1 MEFSGQL
8 KKFLIL
14 NLKTLKYTVTSSDTF
29 SYLSK
34 EIFCLWKRGPAT
46 TTTLYRERFN
56 GWCLFACDE
65 AGHDFI
71 VYDNCMSHRLIS
83 AAAHAIR
90 LSLNSIVTSNENN
103 ELRQNKIIW
112 YNSFIQSI
120 DSCTHAICI
129 VCFISQSICTYF
141 ISIYLHTIWIKCMMY
156 E

>member
-1 MEFSGQL
+1 MEFSGQS

-14 NLKTLKYTVTSSDTF
+14 NLKTLKYCYQQWYF
-29 SYLSK
+29 FLPLK
-34 EIFCLWKRGPAT
+34 RNIFFYEKRDPAT
-46 TTTLYRERFN
+46 TTTLYRERW
-56 GWCLFACDE
+56 WCLFACDE

-120 DSCTHAICI
+120 DSFAHAICI

-156 E
+156 K